1 MKTNDTS
8 PPAPVGRVIGL
19 DLHPDVFSA
28 AALAGREPATAQVV
42 QIWDRRRT
50 AELESWARTLS
61 PGDVVAIEASG
72 NTFVAAQRLHAA
84 GVKPVVLESQRAG
97 QICARCPSRPRKM
110 RST

>member
-1 MKTNDTS
+1 VPDRQTGNLG
-8 PPAPVGRVIGL
+8 ARV
-19 DLHPDVFSA
+19 A
-28 AALAGREPATAQVV
+28 A
-42 QIWDRRRT
+42 
-50 AELESWARTLS
+50 
-61 PGDVVAIEASG
+61 GDVGVIEASS